1 MYNAPTGVWP
11 AGVLRLPY
19 RHQTMEWF
27 DVRLPFPL
35 PKSWRAA
42 LSGAVPGIASGAP
55 SDVPTAPVAEPLP
68 GDPDA
73 WIACEHCD
81 TLHRHEVIALD
92 EEARCTRCGVKLYR
106 NQTERLSV
114 LLPLVVTGL
123 IVYIVANVFPIAEMD
138 GGGNRNAT
146 TLWNA
151 VEALYNY
158 DMPLAAV
165 LVALTTVLFPLMYL
179 TVLAPLLIARAR
191 GRQHPSAALA
201 LRAAALIRPWAM
213 IEIFM
218 LGAVVAL
225 IKVAH
230 MVSLEADIG
239 LWAFAALTVFMTIAL
254 SIDLRPFWRELGLTR
269 PPDVRMD
276 APAGPDTAAHPGEDA
291 NGEARP

>member
-1 MYNAPTGVWP
+1 
-11 AGVLRLPY
+11 
-19 RHQTMEWF
+19 MEWF

-35 PKSWRAA
+35 PASWRAA

-55 SDVPTAPVAEPLP
+55 ADALAAPVAEPLP

-123 IVYIVANVFPIAEMD
+123 IVYIVANAFPIAEMD

-158 DMPLAAV
+158 DMPFAAA
-165 LVALTTVLFPLMYL
+165 LVALTTGLFPLMYL
-179 TVLAPLLIARAR
+179 VVLAPLLIARAR
-191 GRQHPSAALA
+191 GRRHPSAALA

-230 MVSLEADIG
+230 MVSLEADTG
-239 LWAFAALTVFMTIAL
+239 LWAFAMLTVFMTIAL
-254 SIDLRPFWRELGLTR
+254 SIDLRPFWRELGLTH
-269 PPDVRMD
+269 PPAQADAAD
-276 APAGPDTAAHPGEDA
+276 APDAAARPGENESTSGEAHP
-291 NGEARP
+291 

>member
-1 MYNAPTGVWP
+1 MRRPVRP
-11 AGVLRLPY
+11 ARALRLPY

-35 PKSWRAA
+35 PASWRAA
-42 LSGAVPGIASGAP
+42 LSGAVPGLASGAP
-55 SDVPTAPVAEPLP
+55 ADASAAPVAEPLP

-123 IVYIVANVFPIAEMD
+123 IVYIVANAFPIAEMD
-138 GGGNRNAT
+138 GGGGNRNAT

-158 DMPLAAV
+158 DMPFAAV
-165 LVALTTVLFPLMYL
+165 LVALTTGLFPLMYL
-179 TVLAPLLIARAR
+179 VVLAPLLIARWRCAR
-191 GRQHPSAALA
+191 R
-201 LRAAALIRPWAM
+201 R
-213 IEIFM
+213 
-218 LGAVVAL
+218 
-225 IKVAH
+225 
-230 MVSLEADIG
+230 
-239 LWAFAALTVFMTIAL
+239 
-254 SIDLRPFWRELGLTR
+254 
-269 PPDVRMD
+269 
-276 APAGPDTAAHPGEDA
+276 
-291 NGEARP
+291 

>member
-1 MYNAPTGVWP
+1 MYNAPTGA
-11 AGVLRLPY
+11 AGVRACLPY

-35 PKSWRAA
+35 PTSWRAA
-42 LSGAVPGIASGAP
+42 LSGAVPGIASGSLADAP
-55 SDVPTAPVAEPLP
+55 IAEPLP

-123 IVYIVANVFPIAEMD
+123 IVYLVANVFPIAEMD

-146 TLWNA
+146 TLWSA
-151 VEALYNY
+151 VVALYNY
-158 DMPLAAV
+158 GMPFAAV
-165 LVALTTVLFPLMYL
+165 LVALTTILFPLMYL
-179 TVLAPLLIARAR
+179 SVLAPLLIARVR
-191 GRQHPSAALA
+191 GRRHPSAPLA

-218 LGAVVAL
+218 LGTVVAL

-230 MVSLEADIG
+230 MVTLEADIG

-254 SIDLRPFWRELGLTR
+254 SIDLRPFWRELGLTL
-269 PPDVRMD
+269 PPGAQVN
-276 APAGPDTAAHPGEDA
+276 APSGPDSAACPEDRA
-291 NGEARP
+291 GGEARP

>member
-1 MYNAPTGVWP
+1 
-11 AGVLRLPY
+11 
-19 RHQTMEWF
+19 MEWF

-35 PKSWRAA
+35 PASWRAA
-42 LSGAVPGIASGAP
+42 LSGAVPGLASGAP
-55 SDVPTAPVAEPLP
+55 ADASAAPVAEPLP

-123 IVYIVANVFPIAEMD
+123 IVYIVANAFPIAEMD

-158 DMPLAAV
+158 DMPFAAV
-165 LVALTTVLFPLMYL
+165 LVALTTGLFPLM
-179 TVLAPLLIARAR
+179 
-191 GRQHPSAALA
+191 
-201 LRAAALIRPWAM
+201 
-213 IEIFM
+213 
-218 LGAVVAL
+218 
-225 IKVAH
+225 
-230 MVSLEADIG
+230 
-239 LWAFAALTVFMTIAL
+239 
-254 SIDLRPFWRELGLTR
+254 
-269 PPDVRMD
+269 
-276 APAGPDTAAHPGEDA
+276 
-291 NGEARP
+291 